1 MPLVTIWR
9 DPKRA
14 DDAATVKIRDSAH
27 KAVAAHLKM
36 NMDDVALRVHEVGPL
51 DKNYSIISIEI
62 DTGPGKSDCRQKAKA
77 KLAKAI
83 SADIVADG
91 VIPDEWIGP
100 LKSDLWLRILGGSA
114 FLPIGRPDLAH

>member
-9 DPKRA
+9 DPSRA
-14 DDAATVKIRDSAH
+14 DDAAVAKIRDSAH
-27 KAVAAHLKM
+27 KAVATHLKI
-36 NMDDVALRVHEVGPL
+36 NMDQVLLRIHDVGPL

-62 DTGPGKSDCRQKAKA
+62 DTGPGENGYRQKARVE
-77 KLAKAI
+77 LAKAI
-83 SADIVADG
+83 SVDIVADG
-91 VIPDEWIGP
+91 VLPEDWIGP